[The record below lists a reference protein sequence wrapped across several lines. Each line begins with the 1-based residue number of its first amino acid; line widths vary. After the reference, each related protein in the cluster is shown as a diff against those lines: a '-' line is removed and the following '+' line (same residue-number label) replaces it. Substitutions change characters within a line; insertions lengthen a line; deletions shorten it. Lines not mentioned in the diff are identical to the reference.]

1 MSVLENFKNIP
12 RSPSHR
18 ATGSKCNFFSL
29 QICNEV
35 PGEKKGGLSPPS
47 GDQWARPTSAAG
59 GPIAPPLGRP
69 GYTPLYNLQPSPF
82 LLI

>member
-18 ATGSKCNFFSL
+18 ATGPKCNFFL

-35 PGEKKGGLSPPS
+35 PGEKKGGPVAPHS

-59 GPIAPPLGRP
+59 GPVAPPLGRP
-69 GYTPLYNLQPSPF
+69 GYSPLYNLQPSPS